1 MKIIKADVGWRVET
15 DGKTYYVG
23 EYDTQGVIYK
33 DNTAYKT
40 GKGVCYVPEYGFDN
54 NEQNMGELFELDTK
68 HMVADTIEDNPYY
81 TTHGYTRQDF
91 EDLVEGSPVN
101 AEALYEMVDWQ
112 SPESLFYELEY

>member
-1 MKIIKADVGWRVET
+1 MKIIKADVGWRVEA
-15 DGKTYYVG
+15 DGKTYYIG
-23 EYDTQGVIYK
+23 EYDMQGVIYK
-33 DNTAYKT
+33 DDTAYKT
-40 GKGVCYVPEYGFDN
+40 GKGVCYIPEYGFDN
-54 NEQNMGELFELDTK
+54 SEQNMGELFELDAK
-68 HMVADTIEDNPYY
+68 HMVADTIEGNPYC